1 MAQSALFLSG
11 EILKRAK
18 EQDIE
23 ISNMSLQKLL
33 FIANGLYL
41 AKNGVPLIQEPIE
54 VWPYG
59 PVIKNVY
66 LEFKEYGNSAI
77 KKIPLSYSLNQNTEL
92 DKATDD
98 VIEFALEVAKN
109 LNAIQLSNWTHLPES
124 PWTEAKKNNEKEI
137 SNDLMSNYFEKF
149 VNKPISE

>member
-1 MAQSALFLSG
+1 MAQSAIFLSG

-18 EQDIE
+18 EQNIE

-59 PVIKNVY
+59 PVIKSVY
-66 LEFKEYGNSAI
+66 QEFKTYGNAAI
-77 KKIPLSYSLNQNTEL
+77 KQIPLSYSMNQHKEL
-92 DKATDD
+92 DKTADD
-98 VIEFALEVAKN
+98 VVEFALEVAKN

-124 PWTEAKKNNEKEI
+124 PWTEAKRNNEKEI
-137 SNDLMSNYFEKF
+137 SNDLMINYFKKF
-149 VNKPISE
+149 VNTPIKE

>member
-1 MAQSALFLSG
+1 MAQSAIFLSG

-18 EQDIE
+18 EQNIE

-41 AKNGVPLIQEPIE
+41 AKNGTPLIQEPIE

-59 PVIKNVY
+59 PVIKSVY
-66 LEFKEYGNSAI
+66 QEFKTYGNSAI
-77 KKIPLSYSLNQNTEL
+77 KQIPLSYSINQHKEL
-92 DKATDD
+92 DKAADD
-98 VIEFALEVAKN
+98 VVEFALEVAKN

-124 PWTEAKKNNEKEI
+124 PWTEAKKKNEKEI
-137 SNDLMSNYFEKF
+137 SNDLMINYFKKF

>member
-1 MAQSALFLSG
+1 MAQSAIFLSG

-18 EQDIE
+18 EQNIE

-59 PVIKNVY
+59 PVIKSVY
-66 LEFKEYGNSAI
+66 QEFKTYGNAAI
-77 KKIPLSYSLNQNTEL
+77 KQIPLSYSMNQHKEL
-92 DKATDD
+92 DKNADD
-98 VIEFALEVAKN
+98 VVEFALEVAKN

-124 PWTEAKKNNEKEI
+124 PWTEAKRNNEKEI
-137 SNDLMSNYFEKF
+137 SNDLMINYFKKF
-149 VNKPISE
+149 VNTPIKE

>member
-1 MAQSALFLSG
+1 
-11 EILKRAK
+11 
-18 EQDIE
+18 
-23 ISNMSLQKLL
+23 MSLQKLL

-41 AKNGVPLIQEPIE
+41 AKNGAPLIQEPIE

-59 PVIKNVY
+59 PVIKSVY
-66 LEFKEYGNSAI
+66 QEFKAYGNSAI
-77 KKIPLSYSLNQNTEL
+77 KQIPLSYSINQQKEL

-98 VIEFALEVAKN
+98 VIEFALEIAKN

-137 SNDLMSNYFEKF
+137 SNDLMINYFKKF

>member
-1 MAQSALFLSG
+1 MAQSAIFLSG

-18 EQDIE
+18 EQNIE

-41 AKNGVPLIQEPIE
+41 AKNGAPLIQEPIE

-59 PVIKNVY
+59 PVIKSVY
-66 LEFKEYGNSAI
+66 QEFKSYGNSAI
-77 KKIPLSYSLNQNTEL
+77 KQIPLSYSINQQKEL

-98 VIEFALEVAKN
+98 VIEFALEIAKN

-137 SNDLMSNYFEKF
+137 SNDLMINYFKKF